1 MSLIRIL
8 IKLCEYNSIGLRFL
22 LYIGELKK
30 RVESGRTP
38 EWDSF
43 LGIYRGHNALGK
55 ALRISR
61 YTIDNTYAAEPDDNH
76 KQRHIFLFSDGNVFI
91 IALVVSNNSCKEFN

>member
-1 MSLIRIL
+1 MRIL
-8 IKLCEYNSIGLRFL
+8 IKLCDYNSIGFRFL

-30 RVESGRTP
+30 RIQSGTA
-38 EWDSF
+38 
-43 LGIYRGHNALGK
+43 IGK
-55 ALRISR
+55 ALRLSKD
-61 YTIDNTYAAEPDDNH
+61 TIANTYELEPKDNH